1 MERIYYPSMQRVILF
16 IYAAPVVVCG
26 IGFVITTTI
35 QLIRGEEIHFNWVL
49 FTSLIVAWIGLR
61 CVKRWLARRKT
72 CHQDNVYCNFRTD
85 CGGKGRAHPV

>member
-35 QLIRGEEIHFNWVL
+35 QFIRGEETHFNWVL
-49 FTSLIVAWIGLR
+49 FTSFMVAWTVLRLLSDGLR
-61 CVKRWLARRKT
+61 AEKLAIKLT
-72 CHQDNVYCNFRTD
+72 PTAIS
-85 CGGKGRAHPV
+85 GPIAAGRAEPI